1 MKDFRWKGDA
11 CMLTSLI
18 MLSATVFF
26 TFLTLSV
33 VEKFRTRKKKKTIF
47 DMNQPQPTVI
57 GLDH

>member
-1 MKDFRWKGDA
+1 
-11 CMLTSLI
+11 MLTSLI